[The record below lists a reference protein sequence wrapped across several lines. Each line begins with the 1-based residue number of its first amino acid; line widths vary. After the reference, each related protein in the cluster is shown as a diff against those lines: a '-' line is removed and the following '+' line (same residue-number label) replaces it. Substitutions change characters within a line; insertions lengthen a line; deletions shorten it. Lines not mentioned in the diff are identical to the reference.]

1 MKVLI
6 NPSNRM
12 FVLARQ
18 ARRLPPVWAAILM
31 TFAFVL
37 GAGIIGGIP
46 ALILAAVVARLPITD
61 PVLRSAIQQFILLFF
76 SFVPIFFVI
85 WVWVSL
91 YEKRPFWTLGLE
103 KNHAIPRYIRGFL
116 IGIFMFAV
124 VVGVL
129 GVFGYLIGEPNSPPI
144 QGLPALAGILIVGLG
159 WVIQG
164 PGEEVLCRGWLM
176 PVIGVRSRP
185 WMGVVLSAVVFA
197 FYHSLNPNLNLLA
210 LLNLTLFGLFIALYV
225 LFDEGLWGAFGLH
238 TAWNWAQGNIFG
250 LPVSGTEP
258 AGGTLVNLGLR
269 GPAWF
274 SGGAFGPEGGA
285 VVTFLLLIA
294 ALVTGLL
301 LYNRSRPLSS
311 VSDLQV

>member
-1 MKVLI
+1 
-6 NPSNRM
+6 
-12 FVLARQ
+12 
-18 ARRLPPVWAAILM
+18 
-31 TFAFVL
+31 
-37 GAGIIGGIP
+37 
-46 ALILAAVVARLPITD
+46 
-61 PVLRSAIQQFILLFF
+61 
-76 SFVPIFFVI
+76 
-85 WVWVSL
+85 
-91 YEKRPFWTLGLE
+91 
-103 KNHAIPRYIRGFL
+103 
-116 IGIFMFAV
+116 V

-129 GVFGYLIGEPNSPPI
+129 GMFGYLTGEPNIPPI